1 MLDRPHAR
9 SALLVLGLCAVL
21 VVGLVGSTNVP
32 GGSGDPASST
42 TAGVSGASAPVDPS
56 PSPLRS
62 DQVVHRPTEV
72 FGFLPY
78 WSMAEWTDAYLRYDL
93 LTTIAFF
100 GVGVRQNG
108 TLITSGPGYEA
119 FLSPR
124 AATIIEHA
132 HAAGVRVVITF
143 ESFGAS
149 RNHKFLVNPK
159 YQATFVA
166 EARQFVAAY
175 GIDGLNLDMEGLEA
189 ADRPAYGEL
198 LATLAA
204 AIHADNPAAEVSVA
218 TNANVSGAR
227 MAKVA
232 IDAGVDRAFLMGYA
246 YRVASS
252 PAAGAIAPLS
262 GVGTDLDLIQSL
274 DMYDF
279 AGVPPERIILGLP
292 YYGMTWATVGS
303 ELHAARQPNS
313 KGLGIGRAYRPRTA
327 VGICAPAGATLDY
340 DQFEQVARLTWFDR
354 ALKTWFQTYYD
365 DPVTLAPKQELA
377 VERGL
382 AGVGIWA
389 LGDDAG
395 QPGYWETISTT
406 LGLGPSPSPSPSASA
421 PPTASPSPSP
431 TASPASPAA
440 SGSPAA
446 TGSPAASVSSA
457 SSAPPSGGASPG
469 AGPSASPCPSLG
481 PSLVPSASPSPSP
494 SPSVSASAP

>member
-1 MLDRPHAR
+1 MTDRPHVR
-9 SALLVLGLCAVL
+9 SALLVLGLCALL
-21 VVGLVGSTNVP
+21 VVGLVGSVNQP
-32 GGSGDPASST
+32 GGPGDPATSG
-42 TAGVSGASAPVDPS
+42 TAGASAAFGSVEPS

-78 WSMAEWTDAYLRYDL
+78 WSMADWTDAYLRYDL

-108 TLITSGPGYEA
+108 TIITSGPGHDA

-149 RNHKFLVNPK
+149 RNHKFLANPK

-166 EARQFVAAY
+166 AARAFVAAH

-189 ADRPAYGEL
+189 ADRPAFGVL
-198 LATLAA
+198 LTSLST
-204 AIHADNPAAEVSVA
+204 AIHLDNPAAEVSVA

-232 IDAGVDRAFLMGYA
+232 IDAGVDRAFLMAYA

-252 PAAGAIAPLS
+252 PAVGAIAPLA
-262 GVGTDLDLIQSL
+262 GVGSDLDLVQSL
-274 DMYDF
+274 DIYDVN
-279 AGVPPERIILGLP
+279 GVPPERIILGLP
-292 YYGMTWATVGS
+292 YYGMTWPTVS
-303 ELHAARQPNS
+303 ADLHAARQPNS
-313 KGLGIGRAYRPRTA
+313 KNLGVGRAYRPRTT
-327 VGICAPAGATLDY
+327 VGICAPPGSTLDY
-340 DQFEQVARLTWFDR
+340 DTVEQVARLTWFDK

-365 DPVTLAPKQELA
+365 DPITLAPKQELA

-421 PPTASPSPSP
+421 SPTPSPTPSP
-431 TASPASPAA
+431 TASASASATA

-446 TGSPAASVSSA
+446 SA
-457 SSAPPSGGASPG
+457 SIASPTFGASASAGASPS
-469 AGPSASPCPSLG
+469 AGPSTNLCPSPG
-481 PSLVPSASPSPSP
+481 PSLVPSASPSSSSSP
-494 SPSVSASAP
+494 